1 MEPNDAFLRAF
12 LHACFAG
19 DLSET
24 QEAIATGRLTAEN
37 LNKGLKRATH
47 SAHPDIVAALF
58 DAGASVSTS
67 TVASLPG
74 PNLQQ
79 QPSVVRHF
87 LDHGLDPNSRLSSG
101 EPLLPD
107 SVTNSMLRNPA
118 SVRLLLSAGADPNIC
133 GLRKIPPLGRALV
146 TIQEEDLSLLEPY
159 IEYGATLSAD
169 LLFFAMAPRVRQA
182 ELKTQFLLNKGLDP
196 NVTSDEWGT
205 PLHCA
210 IRSAKPNLV
219 KLLLDAGADPT
230 VVSGGRKTYGKTPT
244 QVAES
249 VHDPSIREAI
259 LSLLDSHARQDCV

>member
-1 MEPNDAFLRAF
+1 MEPNDVFLRAF
-12 LHACFAG
+12 FHACFTG
-19 DLSET
+19 DLSQT
-24 QEAIATGRLTAEN
+24 QKAIATGRLTAED
-37 LNKGLKRATH
+37 LNKGLKRATY

-58 DAGASVSTS
+58 DAGASVSMS
-67 TVASLPG
+67 TIASLPG

-87 LDHGLDPNSRLSSG
+87 LDHGLDPNSRLSTA
-101 EPLLPD
+101 EPLLP
-107 SVTNSMLRNPA
+107 MLRNPA

-133 GLRKIPPLGRALV
+133 GPKKIPPLGRALV

-219 KLLLDAGADPT
+219 RLLLDAGADPT
-230 VVSGGRKTYGKTPT
+230 VVSGGRKTYGKSPT
-244 QVAES
+244 QVADS
-249 VHDPSIREAI
+249 VRDPAIREAI
-259 LSLLDSHARQDCV
+259 LSLLDSHARQDCI

>member
-1 MEPNDAFLRAF
+1 MEPNDAFLRTF
-12 LHACFAG
+12 LHVCFAG
-19 DLSET
+19 DLSQT

-37 LNKGLKRATH
+37 LNKGLQRATH

-67 TVASLPG
+67 TMASLPG

-79 QPSVVRHF
+79 QPTV
-87 LDHGLDPNSRLSSG
+87 
-101 EPLLPD
+101 PLLP
-107 SVTNSMLRNPA
+107 MLRNPA
-118 SVRLLLSAGADPNIC
+118 SVRVLLSAGADPNLC
-133 GLRKIPPLGRALV
+133 GPRKIPPLGRALV
-146 TIQEEDLSLLEPY
+146 TIQDEDLSLLDVY
-159 IEYGATLSAD
+159 IDYGATLSAD

-182 ELKTQFLLNKGLDP
+182 ELKTHFLLNKGLDP

-205 PLHCA
+205 PLHLP

-230 VVSGGRKTYGKTPT
+230 VVSGGWRTYAKSPT

-249 VHDPSIREAI
+249 VQDPGIREVI
-259 LSLLDSHARQDCV
+259 ISLLDSHARAGSISQSSIRN